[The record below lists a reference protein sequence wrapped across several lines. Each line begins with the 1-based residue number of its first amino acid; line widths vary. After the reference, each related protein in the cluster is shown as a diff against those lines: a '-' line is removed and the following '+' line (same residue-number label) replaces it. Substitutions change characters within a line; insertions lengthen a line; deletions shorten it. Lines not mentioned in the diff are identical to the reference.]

1 MGPRSVWKGLPLKGK
16 VVFIYF
22 LFCFLEYWINQN
34 ELRQGLWCTVWIYID
49 THTHTHTN
57 TNTNTHIIN
66 IYKYKNIYMY
76 IKRSILPVST
86 VIYLC
91 QLMHLGTWC
100 MVYYV
105 VIITSAKLHT
115 TKPELRFCSGLNPTR
130 GLSEIWDDEDH
141 YEEIHRKKWKNIKT
155 PHPSHLLHFTFY
167 FLLL

>member
-76 IKRSILPVST
+76 
-86 VIYLC
+86 
-91 QLMHLGTWC
+91 

-115 TKPELRFCSGLNPTR
+115 TKPELRFCSGLNPAR